1 MSINF
6 DSSSDNGRKLEEGQK
21 WVFLATF
28 VNYAFAH
35 WTRKSYTNGII
46 IINIITIII
55 NIIITIII
63 TINNS

>member
-1 MSINF
+1 MSINI
-6 DSSSDNGRKLEEGQK
+6 DSPSNNEKKLEEGQK

-46 IINIITIII
+46 LITIISI
-55 NIIITIII
+55 IIITNFF
-63 TINNS
+63 INIS

>member
-1 MSINF
+1 MAKNF
-6 DSSSDNGRKLEEGQK
+6 DSSDNGRKLEEGQK

-46 IINIITIII
+46 IINII
-55 NIIITIII
+55 NITILSIL
-63 TINNS
+63 SSSL

>member
-1 MSINF
+1 MAKNF
-6 DSSSDNGRKLEEGQK
+6 YSSYNGRKLEDGQK

-46 IINIITIII
+46 LITIII
-55 NIIITIII
+55 IITNFF
-63 TINNS
+63 INIS